1 VRAWGGSKE
10 QPYLP
15 EVTAGWDARPWEG
28 PQGDGK
34 EPGWYFPD
42 RTPEQ
47 FAAALR
53 EAISWMDKHP
63 DQTIAERTLLVYAWS
78 EFGEGGHIVPTRGDP
93 DGRYLK
99 AIQSVVAASGA
110 TRP

>member
-1 VRAWGGSKE
+1 
-10 QPYLP
+10 
-15 EVTAGWDARPWEG
+15 
-28 PQGDGK
+28 
-34 EPGWYFPD
+34 
-42 RTPEQ
+42 
-47 FAAALR
+47 
-53 EAISWMDKHP
+53 MDTHP
-63 DQTIAERTLLVYAWS
+63 DQTIAEHTILVYAWN

>member
-1 VRAWGGSKE
+1 MRAWGGSKE

-53 EAISWMDKHP
+53 EAIS
-63 DQTIAERTLLVYAWS
+63 
-78 EFGEGGHIVPTRGDP
+78 
-93 DGRYLK
+93 
-99 AIQSVVAASGA
+99 
-110 TRP
+110 